1 MALYEAVFITRQDL
15 TVDDVDNLSN
25 KFAKIITDGK
35 GKIISKEYWGLRNL
49 SYAIKKNSRGHYILL
64 NIDSNF
70 EALAEMKR
78 VMSFNED
85 IIRSNIFKVE
95 AHSENSS
102 QLMVS
107 ANAKDY
113 KAGKPV
119 NSPNAIDSVIDQIVI
134 NQ

>member
-35 GKIISKEYWGLRNL
+35 GKIVSREYWGLRNL
-49 SYAIKKNSRGHYILL
+49 SYKINKNPRGHYVLL
-64 NIDSNF
+64 NIDSDF
-70 EALAEMKR
+70 EAVAEMKR
-78 VMSFNED
+78 VMGFNED
-85 IIRSNIFKVE
+85 VIRSNIFKVAPHGE
-95 AHSENSS
+95 SPS
-102 QLMVS
+102 QLTVS

-119 NSPNAIDSVIDQIVI
+119 PSSSAIDSVIDQIVI

>member
-35 GKIISKEYWGLRNL
+35 GKVVSREYWGLRNL
-49 SYAIKKNSRGHYILL
+49 SYKINKNSRGHYVLL

-70 EALAEMKR
+70 ESLAEMKR
-78 VMSFNED
+78 VMGFNED
-85 IIRSNIFKVE
+85 IVRSNIFKVE
-95 AHSENSS
+95 AHGENSS

-119 NSPNAIDSVIDQIVI
+119 VSSSAIDSVIDQIVI